1 MTNLPVMDMTVVEA
15 IKKQIDNV
23 KNDLDAHGSADRITD
38 LVDDNKLVGKESYK
52 PLLRSFCE
60 VLREKGYPQTADFLI
75 KQWRL

>member
-1 MTNLPVMDMTVVEA
+1 MDMTVVEA

-38 LVDDNKLVGKESYK
+38 LVDDNKLIGKESYK